1 MGTWN
6 RKYALFHIVIAVR
19 VTKPTVPEAIA
30 KSYEEREV
38 ERTKLLIKKE
48 EQRLREKESEIEK
61 KISKIQ
67 AETENKISEINNKIN
82 LAEKE
87 ANKEIASIENS
98 IVVIKETALAKSQ
111 KCIHLFMFRSPTEA
125 DRAQQEETDSSKR
138 VGKLPEKY
146 QELAEGCLSEKH

>member
-1 MGTWN
+1 M
-6 RKYALFHIVIAVR
+6 R
-19 VTKPTVPEAIA
+19 VTKPTVPDAIA

-48 EQRLREKESEIEK
+48 EQKLREKESEIEK

-67 AETENKISEINNKIN
+67 AETENKISEINNHIN

-111 KCIHLFMFRSPTEA
+111 KCTPLFMFRPPAETH
-125 DRAQQEETDSSKR
+125 RAQQEETDSSKR
-138 VGKLPEKY
+138 VGELPEEH
-146 QELAEGCLSEKH
+146 QELA